1 VENAV
6 NHRWY
11 VVRTYSGH
19 ENKVKLAIE
28 NESVLLG
35 LQDRITRVL
44 VPAEKIFEVKDG
56 KKKSKTK
63 NFFPGYILVE
73 TVLDEKTKHLI
84 LNTPSVL
91 SFVGTKDRP
100 VPLQPDEVK
109 RLIGK
114 IEEKK
119 EDGVEIERFEVPFHI
134 GEPVKVI
141 SGPFHN
147 FTGFVQE
154 INEEKMKLKVMVS
167 IFGRK
172 TPIELD
178 FSQVELEK

>member
-1 VENAV
+1 MENATAY
-6 NHRWY
+6 RWY

-28 NESVLLG
+28 NEAVLLG

-119 EDGVEIERFEVPFHI
+119 EDGTEVEHIEMPFHI

-147 FTGFVQE
+147 FSGFVQE
-154 INEEKMKLKVMVS
+154 INQEKMKLKVMVS

>member
-1 VENAV
+1 MVESIV
-6 NHRWY
+6 QHKWY

-28 NESVLLG
+28 NESVIQG
-35 LQDRITRVL
+35 LQERITRVL
-44 VPAEKIFEVKDG
+44 VPSEKIFEVKDG

-100 VPLQPDEVK
+100 IPLQPDEVK
-109 RLIGK
+109 RLIGR

-119 EDGVEIERFEVPFHI
+119 EDGGVERVEVPFHI

-154 INEEKMKLKVMVS
+154 INEEKLKLKVMVS

-172 TPIELD
+172 TPVELD
-178 FSQVELEK
+178 FSQVEIEK

>member
-1 VENAV
+1 MEYK
-6 NHRWY
+6 WY

-19 ENKVKLAIE
+19 ENKVKLGIE
-28 NESVLLG
+28 SEAKLLG
-35 LQDRITRVL
+35 LEDRINRVL

-73 TVLDEKTKHLI
+73 AFLDEKSKHLI

-91 SFVGTKDRP
+91 SFVGTKEKP

-109 RLIGK
+109 RLIGR

-119 EDGVEIERFEVPFHI
+119 EDGTERIEVPFHI

-147 FTGFVQE
+147 FSGFVQE
-154 INEEKMKLKVMVS
+154 INEEKMKIKVMVS

-178 FSQVELEK
+178 FGQVEIEK

>member
-1 VENAV
+1 MESVLE
-6 NHRWY
+6 HKWY

-28 NESVLLG
+28 NESKRMG
-35 LQDRITRVL
+35 IEDRIGRVL

-73 TVLDEKTKHLI
+73 AFLDEKSKHLI

-91 SFVGTKDRP
+91 SFVGTKDKP
-100 VPLQPDEVK
+100 VPLQPDEIK

-119 EDGVEIERFEVPFHI
+119 EEGVGRVEVPFHI

-147 FTGFVQE
+147 FSGFVQE
-154 INEEKMKLKVMVS
+154 INEEKMKIKVMVS

-172 TPIELD
+172 TPVELD
-178 FSQVELEK
+178 FGQVEIEK

>member
-1 VENAV
+1 MESAV
-6 NHRWY
+6 AHKWF

-28 NESVLLG
+28 NETTIQG
-35 LQDRITRVL
+35 LQERITRVL
-44 VPAEKIFEVKDG
+44 VPAEKIFEIKDG

-73 TVLDEKTKHLI
+73 AVLDEKTKHLI

-114 IEEKK
+114 IEEKRTV
-119 EDGVEIERFEVPFHI
+119 G
-134 GEPVKVI
+134 G
-141 SGPFHN
+141 G
-147 FTGFVQE
+147 
-154 INEEKMKLKVMVS
+154 
-167 IFGRK
+167 
-172 TPIELD
+172 
-178 FSQVELEK
+178 